1 MFILACLWLKIAH
14 KLQICTYKI
23 IGHEKWWLA
32 IKIFIFITLL
42 YDIRSTNNNNKSR
55 K

>member
-1 MFILACLWLKIAH
+1 MKND
-14 KLQICTYKI
+14 
-23 IGHEKWWLA
+23 GLA
-32 IKIFIFITLL
+32 IKIFIFITLP